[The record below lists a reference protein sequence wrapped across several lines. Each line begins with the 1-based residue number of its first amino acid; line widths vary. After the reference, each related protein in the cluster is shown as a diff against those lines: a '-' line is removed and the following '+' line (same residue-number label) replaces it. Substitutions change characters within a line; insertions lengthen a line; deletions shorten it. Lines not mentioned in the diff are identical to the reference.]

1 MEGKKRSTL
10 PKMLD
15 NVTQRASLFV
25 LYGQRLNIKMAKHI

>member
-15 NVTQRASLFV
+15 YVTKRASLLV
-25 LYGQRLNIKMAKHI
+25 LYGQRLNIKKAKHI